1 MQRSQNET
9 VSKDLYISIGK
20 ILNAHGVEGAIKVY
34 SYAES
39 LSVFNPGNIILVKNS
54 GDSPEKSYKVKWSAP
69 HSRFVL
75 LMLEGVDSRS
85 LADNLK
91 GCELLI
97 ERAGLPELEENAYY
111 WEDIIGLSV
120 YTEDGN
126 FLGRVESIIQTGSN
140 DVYVVKDG
148 KSEILVPGME
158 SVVLKIDLDQ
168 KRMKVNLPEGL

>member
-1 MQRSQNET
+1 MIN
-9 VSKDLYISIGK
+9 DGFISIGK
-20 ILNAHGVEGAIKVY
+20 IVNAHGVEGAIKIY

-39 LSVFNPGNIILVKNS
+39 LSVFNPGNMILVRNP
-54 GDSPEKSYKVKWSAP
+54 GDSPDKYYKVKWSAP

-75 LMLEGVDSRS
+75 LTFEGIDSRN

-91 GCELLI
+91 ECELFI
-97 ERAGLPELEENAYY
+97 EKAGLPELEENTYY

-120 YTEDGN
+120 YTDDGI

-148 KSEILVPGME
+148 KSEILVPAMK
-158 SVVLKIDLDQ
+158 SVVLKIDLD
-168 KRMKVNLPEGL
+168 KKTMKVNLPEGL

>member
-1 MQRSQNET
+1 LNNPLIN
-9 VSKDLYISIGK
+9 DGFISIGK
-20 ILNAHGVEGAIKVY
+20 IVNVHGIEGAIKVY

-39 LSVFNPGNIILVKNS
+39 LSVFNPGNMILVKNP
-54 GDSPEKSYKVKWSAP
+54 GDSPEKRYRVKWSAP

-75 LMLEGVDSRS
+75 LMFEGIDSRS

-91 GCELLI
+91 GCELFI
-97 ERAGLPELEENAYY
+97 EKAVLPELEENTYY
-111 WEDIIGLSV
+111 WEDIIGMSV
-120 YTEDGN
+120 YTADDI

-148 KSEILVPGME
+148 KSEILVPAME
-158 SVVLKIDLDQ
+158 SVVLKIDPDQ

>member
-1 MQRSQNET
+1 MQRSQKEP
-9 VSKDLYISIGK
+9 VSKALYISIGK
-20 ILNAHGVEGAIKVY
+20 IVNAHGFEGTIKVY

-39 LSVFNPGNIILVKNS
+39 LSVFNSGNTILVKNPD
-54 GDSPEKSYKVKWSAP
+54 DSSEKCYKVKWSAP

-75 LMLEGVDSRS
+75 LMFEGIDSRS

-91 GCELLI
+91 GRELFI
-97 ERAGLPELEENAYY
+97 EKAGLPELEENTYY

-120 YTEDGN
+120 YTADDN

-148 KSEILVPGME
+148 KSEILVPAME

-168 KRMKVNLPEGL
+168 KTMKVNLPEGL

>member
-1 MQRSQNET
+1 M
-9 VSKDLYISIGK
+9 SKDLYISIGK

-39 LSVFNPGNIILVKNS
+39 LSVFNSGNMILVKNPD
-54 GDSPEKSYKVKWSAP
+54 DSSEKCYKVKWSAP

-75 LMLEGVDSRS
+75 LMFEGVDSRS
-85 LADNLK
+85 LSDNLK
-91 GCELLI
+91 GCELFI
-97 ERAGLPELEENAYY
+97 EKASLPELEENTYY

-120 YTEDGN
+120 YTADDN

-148 KSEILVPGME
+148 KSEILVPAME
-158 SVVLKIDLDQ
+158 SVVLKIDLD
-168 KRMKVNLPEGL
+168 KKTMKVNLPEGL